1 MARYNLTVRILCSKI
16 HPKIQNFLVVRH
28 NLTAPLCEISHNGAA
43 AEVNDEED
51 DAPLAV
57 NNDEAVD
64 DDFYVNDE
72 E

>member
-1 MARYNLTVRILCSKI
+1 M
-16 HPKIQNFLVVRH
+16 
-28 NLTAPLCEISHNGAA
+28 CEISHNGAA

-64 DDFYVNDE
+64 DDFHVNDE